1 MIFASRRLSY
11 KTRNN
16 ILRVLRHS
24 VPLIGMIGIVIAI
37 SFITHDLGVI
47 MDLILGKIVPSV
59 IVVAMCALWIKLITV
74 VAKKP
79 IANRFDDIIYVL
91 VTVVVPLIM
100 LIVSIVMAVQF
111 QGG

>member
-1 MIFASRRLSY
+1 
-11 KTRNN
+11 
-16 ILRVLRHS
+16 
-24 VPLIGMIGIVIAI
+24 MIGIVIAI

-79 IANRFDDIIYVL
+79 ITNKLDEAIYGI
-91 VTVVVPLIM
+91 VTVIVPLIM
-100 LIVSIVMAVQF
+100 LIVSIVMAIRF
-111 QGG
+111 Q

>member
-1 MIFASRRLSY
+1 MIFASRRLTY

-16 ILRVLRHS
+16 ILRVLS
-24 VPLIGMIGIVIAI
+24 VSVALIGIIGIVIAI

-79 IANRFDDIIYVL
+79 ITNKLDEAIYGL
-91 VTVVVPLIM
+91 VTVIVPLIM
-100 LIVSIVMAVQF
+100 LIVSIAMAIRF
-111 QGG
+111 Q

>member
-1 MIFASRRLSY
+1 MIE
-11 KTRNN
+11 
-16 ILRVLRHS
+16 
-24 VPLIGMIGIVIAI
+24 IVIAI

-79 IANRFDDIIYVL
+79 ITNKLDEAIYGL
-91 VTVVVPLIM
+91 VTVIVPLIM
-100 LIVSIVMAVQF
+100 LIVSIAMAIRF

>member
-16 ILRVLRHS
+16 ILRVLSVS
-24 VPLIGMIGIVIAI
+24 VPLIGIIGIVIAI

-59 IVVAMCALWIKLITV
+59 IIVAMCALWIKLITV

-79 IANRFDDIIYVL
+79 ITNKLDEAIYGI
-91 VTVVVPLIM
+91 VTVIVPLIM
-100 LIVSIVMAVQF
+100 LIVSIAMAIRF
-111 QGG
+111 Q

>member
-16 ILRVLRHS
+16 ILRVLSVS

-37 SFITHDLGVI
+37 SFITHDMGVI

-79 IANRFDDIIYVL
+79 ITNKLDEAIYGL
-91 VTVVVPLIM
+91 VTVIVPLIM
-100 LIVSIVMAVQF
+100 LIVSIAMAIRF
-111 QGG
+111 Q

>member
-16 ILRVLRHS
+16 ILRVLSVS

-59 IVVAMCALWIKLITV
+59 IVVAMCALWIKLITI

-79 IANRFDDIIYVL
+79 ITNKLDEAIYGL
-91 VTVVVPLIM
+91 VTVIVPLIM
-100 LIVSIVMAVQF
+100 LIVSIAMAIHF

>member
-16 ILRVLRHS
+16 ILRVLSVS

-59 IVVAMCALWIKLITV
+59 IIVAMCALWIKLITV

-79 IANRFDDIIYVL
+79 ITNKLDEAIYGL
-91 VTVVVPLIM
+91 VTVIVPLIM
-100 LIVSIVMAVQF
+100 LIVSIVMAIRF
-111 QGG
+111 Q

>member
-1 MIFASRRLSY
+1 MIFTSRRLSY

-16 ILRVLRHS
+16 ILRVLSVS
-24 VPLIGMIGIVIAI
+24 VPLIGMIGIAIAI

-79 IANRFDDIIYVL
+79 ITNKLDEAIYGL
-91 VTVVVPLIM
+91 VTVIVPLIM
-100 LIVSIVMAVQF
+100 LIVSIAMAIRF
-111 QGG
+111 Q

>member
-16 ILRVLRHS
+16 ILRVLSVS
-24 VPLIGMIGIVIAI
+24 VPLIGIIGIVIAI

-59 IVVAMCALWIKLITV
+59 IIVVMCALWIKLITV

-79 IANRFDDIIYVL
+79 ITNKLDEAIYGL
-91 VTVVVPLIM
+91 VTVIVPLIM
-100 LIVSIVMAVQF
+100 LIVSIAMAIRF
-111 QGG
+111 Q

>member
-1 MIFASRRLSY
+1 
-11 KTRNN
+11 
-16 ILRVLRHS
+16 
-24 VPLIGMIGIVIAI
+24 MIGIVIAI

-59 IVVAMCALWIKLITV
+59 IIVAMCALWIKLITV

-79 IANRFDDIIYVL
+79 ITNKLDEAIYCL
-91 VTVVVPLIM
+91 VTVIVPLIM
-100 LIVSIVMAVQF
+100 LIVSIAMAIRF

>member
-1 MIFASRRLSY
+1 MEL
-11 KTRNN
+11 
-16 ILRVLRHS
+16 V
-24 VPLIGMIGIVIAI
+24 
-37 SFITHDLGVI
+37 
-47 MDLILGKIVPSV
+47 LGKIVPSA
-59 IVVAMCALWIKLITV
+59 IIVAMCVLWIKLITV

-79 IANRFDDIIYVL
+79 ITNRFDDIIYAL

>member
-16 ILRVLRHS
+16 ILRVLSVS

-59 IVVAMCALWIKLITV
+59 IIVAMCALWIKLITV

-79 IANRFDDIIYVL
+79 ITNKLDEAIYCL
-91 VTVVVPLIM
+91 VTVIVPLIM
-100 LIVSIVMAVQF
+100 LIVSIAMAIRF
-111 QGG
+111 Q

>member
-16 ILRVLRHS
+16 ILRVLSVS

-59 IVVAMCALWIKLITV
+59 IIVAMCALWIKLITV

-79 IANRFDDIIYVL
+79 ITNKLDEAIYGL
-91 VTVVVPLIM
+91 VTVIVPLIM
-100 LIVSIVMAVQF
+100 LIVSIAMAIRF
-111 QGG
+111 Q

>member
-16 ILRVLRHS
+16 ILRVLSVS

-79 IANRFDDIIYVL
+79 ITNKLDEAIYGL
-91 VTVVVPLIM
+91 VTVIVPLIM
-100 LIVSIVMAVQF
+100 LIVSIAMAIRF
-111 QGG
+111 Q

>member
-1 MIFASRRLSY
+1 MIFTSRRLSY

-16 ILRVLRHS
+16 ILRVLSVS
-24 VPLIGMIGIVIAI
+24 VPLICIIGIVIAI

-79 IANRFDDIIYVL
+79 ITNKLDEAIYGL
-91 VTVVVPLIM
+91 VTVIVPLIM
-100 LIVSIVMAVQF
+100 LIVSIAMAIRF
-111 QGG
+111 Q

>member
-1 MIFASRRLSY
+1 MIFASRRPRY

-16 ILRVLRHS
+16 ILRVLSVS
-24 VPLIGMIGIVIAI
+24 VPLIGLIGIVIAI

-59 IVVAMCALWIKLITV
+59 IIVAMCALWIKLITV

-79 IANRFDDIIYVL
+79 ITNKLDEAIYGL
-91 VTVVVPLIM
+91 VTVIVPLIM
-100 LIVSIVMAVQF
+100 LIVSIAMAIRF
-111 QGG
+111 Q

>member
-16 ILRVLRHS
+16 ILRVLSVS
-24 VPLIGMIGIVIAI
+24 VPLIGIIGIVIAI

-59 IVVAMCALWIKLITV
+59 IIVAMCALWIKLITV

-79 IANRFDDIIYVL
+79 ITNKLDEAIYGL
-91 VTVVVPLIM
+91 VTVIVPLIM
-100 LIVSIVMAVQF
+100 LIASIAMAIRF
-111 QGG
+111 Q

>member
-16 ILRVLRHS
+16 ILRVLSVS

-37 SFITHDLGVI
+37 SFITHDLVVI

-79 IANRFDDIIYVL
+79 ITNKLDEAIYCL
-91 VTVVVPLIM
+91 VTVIVPLIM
-100 LIVSIVMAVQF
+100 LIVSIAMAIRF
-111 QGG
+111 Q

>member
-1 MIFASRRLSY
+1 
-11 KTRNN
+11 
-16 ILRVLRHS
+16 
-24 VPLIGMIGIVIAI
+24 MIGIVIAI

-79 IANRFDDIIYVL
+79 ITNKLDEAIYCL
-91 VTVVVPLIM
+91 VTVIVPLIM
-100 LIVSIVMAVQF
+100 LIVSIAMAIRF
-111 QGG
+111 Q